1 MEAVEVNQIQFV
13 QQVDSSAEQAVRNA
27 LMSVP
32 ISAKVLFVNETVF
45 SATEYVCTIYYKI

>member
-13 QQVDSSAEQAVRNA
+13 QQVETTSAQAVRNA
-27 LMSVP
+27 LLSVP
-32 ISAKVLFVNETVF
+32 LCGKVLFINETVF